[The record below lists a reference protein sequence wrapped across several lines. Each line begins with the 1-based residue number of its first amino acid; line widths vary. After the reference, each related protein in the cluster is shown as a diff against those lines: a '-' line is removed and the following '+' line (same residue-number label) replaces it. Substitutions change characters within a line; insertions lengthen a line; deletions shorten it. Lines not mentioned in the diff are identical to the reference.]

1 MTAPVT
7 GAAAGAPAVPSKEK
21 TIISVPIRPVR
32 ALGAVAVLFTAGVA
46 PLTAQECRD
55 WKTCDHPRVEH
66 YVRTFTQPAWRGWLR
81 DVWERSSL
89 YADHIAAALDRR
101 GMPAELRALP
111 VVESA
116 YLSDAVSARGA
127 VGLWQITRLG
137 ASGFPLLI
145 GAPIDERR
153 DFWKSTEVA
162 LATLSANRDLL
173 GDWLLA
179 IAAYNAGPNR
189 VRRAVDRV
197 GESDFWKLR
206 DAGALPQETAEF
218 VPRFLAVVRI
228 FAYPER
234 YDLPPIEPITWV
246 RVGAGG
252 RADLRKLAEQTGIDL
267 QLLRTANAELDS
279 PFTPSDA
286 RVAPA
291 VVASDHAQAADLL
304 GYYLKVPAQY
314 AEQVRDLLAERTKLF
329 DFIEHQV
336 RKGETFW
343 DMAER
348 YGSSV
353 ELIADENPDLRP
365 RRLLLGQT
373 VIIPLLA
380 GAAGPQL
387 AAGPQPAEEPPPA
400 EEPLPDSAPPEPQ
413 RPPPAWV
420 AQAGFGA
427 VHVVSEGDSL
437 WGIARTHGVT
447 VEALAAGNGRSPEG
461 IIKPGEILMV
471 QAGGTLSVS

>member
-1 MTAPVT
+1 MTAPAT
-7 GAAAGAPAVPSKEK
+7 RGAAGIPAAPSKEK
-21 TIISVPIRPVR
+21 TIISVPIRPLR
-32 ALGAVAVLFTAGVA
+32 ALGAVAALCAAGIA
-46 PLTAQECRD
+46 PLTAQECRSD
-55 WKTCDHPRVEH
+55 WKACEHPRVEH
-66 YVRTFTQPAWRGWLR
+66 YVRKFTQPAWRGWLLN
-81 DVWERSSL
+81 VWERSAL
-89 YADHIAAALDRR
+89 YADHIRAALDRH
-101 GMPAELRALP
+101 GLPAELRALP

-116 YLSDAVSARGA
+116 YLPGAVSERGA
-127 VGLWQITRLG
+127 VGLWQITPLG
-137 ASGFPLLI
+137 ASGYPLRI
-145 GAPIDERR
+145 GGPIDERR
-153 DFWKSTEVA
+153 DFWKATEVA
-162 LATLSANRDLL
+162 LATLSSNRDRL

-189 VRRAVDRV
+189 VRRAVDRA
-197 GESDFWKLR
+197 GTGDFWELR

-218 VPRFLAVVRI
+218 VPRFLAAVRI
-228 FAYPER
+228 FSYPDR

-246 RVGAGG
+246 RIGAGG

-267 QLLRTANAELDS
+267 QLLRIANAELDS
-279 PFTPSDA
+279 PFTPSDQ
-286 RVAPA
+286 RVTPA

-304 GYYLKVPAQY
+304 GYWLKVPADH
-314 AEQVRDLLAERTKLF
+314 AEQVRGLLEERTKLF
-329 DFIEHQV
+329 DFIEHRV
-336 RKGETFW
+336 RQGETFW
-343 DMAER
+343 HMAER

-353 ELIADENPDLRP
+353 ELITDENPDLRP
-365 RRLLLGQT
+365 RRLHLGQT

-380 GAAGPQL
+380 GVSGRQPAAGAEP
-387 AAGPQPAEEPPPA
+387 AGEQRSEPA
-400 EEPLPDSAPPEPQ
+400 LPEPQ
-413 RPPPAWV
+413 SPPPAWV